1 MSKPSLITRLDLVGK
16 SISCNGHEIK
26 IGAPVAKGT
35 FCYVFRCI
43 APETLG
49 PASTPGE
56 ASTSASSGCAVASSG
71 CAVAS
76 SLPIVI
82 KVFRNM
88 RQFRR
93 TVRAISAIDRDN
105 GSSITDRNYIER
117 ILGIGSITIFNAQCN
132 VFDMVPY
139 VLLPYCEI
147 RLKDFIN
154 QYVKQYERGLPAL
167 ATLTITR
174 QLFQALDCLE
184 RAHVVHGDLKP
195 GNIMIRAPPVFDDS
209 TVTSFDTVLCDFGS
223 ARLMDPKTRA
233 CNPACVGTDSFIAPE
248 IMLGLPYTSHADIWS
263 AMVTV
268 FYIIT
273 GDKIFNVFNDN
284 DLDYGIDLRGIVLP
298 LAEEESES
306 SEDHEMSITDDDTSN
321 GGDYDTNAA
330 DDIDFATFYAFT
342 VLMYKLL
349 GKPPEAFCALAA
361 DYYYNGIP
369 RYHPNLIP
377 SNIQHFFGIN
387 YHNLNR
393 NAMLLIEEFLLLGL
407 QYMDTDRSSAS
418 TILTHRFLSPLQL
431 YDRDPTSV
439 PITTVPESKSPA
451 ARGNSKKQKKKH
463 NTRL

>member
-1 MSKPSLITRLDLVGK
+1 MSKPSLITRLDIVGK
-16 SISCNGHEIK
+16 SISCNGYDIK
-26 IGAPVAKGT
+26 IGAPIAKGT
-35 FCYVFRCI
+35 FCYVFRC
-43 APETLG
+43 ETLSA
-49 PASTPGE
+49 PQSPGE
-56 ASTSASSGCAVASSG
+56 VSTSLGAAATSGAAALG
-71 CAVAS
+71 
-76 SLPIVI
+76 PIVI

-88 RQFRR
+88 RQFLR

-105 GSSITDRNYIER
+105 ITSITDRNYIER
-117 ILGIGSITIFNAQCN
+117 ILGIGSITVFNAQCN
-132 VFDMVPY
+132 IFDMVPY

-147 RLKDFIN
+147 RLKDFID
-154 QYVKQYERGLPAL
+154 QYVKQHERGLPAL

-195 GNIMIRAPPVFDDS
+195 GNIMIRAPPVFNDS

-223 ARLMDPKTRA
+223 ARLTDPKTRT

-298 LAEEESES
+298 IVDSES
-306 SEDHEMSITDDDTSN
+306 SEDSEDSDHEMSMTNDDTSN
-321 GGDYDTNAA
+321 GGEYDTNAA

-342 VLMYKLL
+342 VLMYKLI
-349 GKPPEAFCALAA
+349 GKPPEAFCTLAT

-393 NAMLLIEEFLLLGL
+393 NAMFLIEEFLLLGL
-407 QYMDTDRSSAS
+407 QYMDTDRSPAS

-431 YDRDPTSV
+431 YDRDPAPV
-439 PITTVPESKSPA
+439 PITTTGPESKSS
-451 ARGNSKKQKKKH
+451 ARGKQKKKH